1 MKRLLWVFLLPVFI
15 LAACGGDTT
24 DSDPTSIP
32 EDPPPT
38 QAAPPPPEPTAAPEP
53 TPTPEPTSPPATP
66 TPSSTSENP
75 ILPTVPVPLEEPNV
89 ENIAARKL
97 ARAGIRAN
105 MIRGLTLVAPL
116 ETVLERQIIT
126 SDEFHQRIAEVYEGR
141 RDKIEGDQL
150 LYETL
155 DLMEPGTSLYD
166 TLLTFSSEGTLG
178 WFNLDEEKQ
187 YVVLDSEELTLAHER
202 SYVNEY
208 VNHLQAVNFDIRA
221 KYDATEGNED
231 ARQALRAVLEGD
243 SGIGEYIYATE
254 HFTPEEQAVSVLEP
268 SDEFRAAIS
277 FAPYIAIRNFIF
289 PFAEGLD
296 FAVQLFQSAG
306 GWGALNQALETPPA
320 STEQILHLDKY
331 AAGEMPISIA
341 MPELGG
347 VIGSEWSH
355 VRTDVL
361 GELFIMA
368 WLETD
373 FSQQAASIA
382 ATGWGGD
389 AYSLFESPNGQGLLV
404 LATAWD
410 TEQDAEE
417 FFAVVRQHAEAR
429 SNANWLDSSVASG
442 AVSITLP
449 DRVVHAEQKGSS
461 VFLIYAPDAALIE
474 ALRNAAAGPLGLD

>member
-1 MKRLLWVFLLPVFI
+1 MKSLLWVFLLPVLI

-24 DSDPTSIP
+24 DGEPTSIP
-32 EDPPPT
+32 EPVPT
-38 QAAPPPPEPTAAPEP
+38 QADPPTPKPTAAPDP
-53 TPTPEPTSPPATP
+53 TPVPEPTSEPATP
-66 TPSSTSENP
+66 TPASTSENP
-75 ILPTVPVPLEEPNV
+75 ILPTVPVPLEEPTIGNV
-89 ENIAARKL
+89 TARKL

-105 MIRGLTLVAPL
+105 MIWGLTLVAPL

-126 SDEFHQRIAEVYEGR
+126 SEEFRQRIAEVYEGR
-141 RDKIEGDQL
+141 RDRIEGDQL

-155 DLMEPGTSLYD
+155 DLMEPGASLYD
-166 TLLTFSSEGTLG
+166 TLLTFSTEGTLG

-187 YVVLDSEELTLAHER
+187 YVVLDSDELTLAHER
-202 SYVNEY
+202 TYVNEY
-208 VNHLQAVNFDIRA
+208 INHLQAVNFDVWA
-221 KYDATEGNED
+221 KYEATEGNED

-254 HFTPEEQAVSVLEP
+254 HFTPEEQATSILEP
-268 SDEFRAAIS
+268 SDEFRAAIN

-331 AAGEMPISIA
+331 AAGEMPISVA
-341 MPELGG
+341 MPDLGG
-347 VIGSEWSH
+347 ILGSEWAH

-361 GELFIMA
+361 GELFILA

-389 AYSLFESPNGQGLLV
+389 AYSLFQGPNGQGLLV
-404 LATAWD
+404 LATVWD

-417 FFAVVRQHAEAR
+417 FFAVVQQHAEAR
-429 SNANWLDSSVASG
+429 SSANWLDSAVAPG
-442 AVSITLP
+442 AISITLP

-461 VFLIYAPDAALIE
+461 VFLIYAPDAALIK
-474 ALRNAAAGPLGLD
+474 ALRQAAAGPLGLD

>member
-1 MKRLLWVFLLPVFI
+1 MKSLWWVFLLPVLV
-15 LAACGGDTT
+15 LAACGGDSTET
-24 DSDPTSIP
+24 
-32 EDPPPT
+32 EPT
-38 QAAPPPPEPTAAPEP
+38 QAPEPSPTQAPSPTAVP
-53 TPTPEPTSPPATP
+53 TPTSEPTSAPSTP

-89 ENIAARKL
+89 ENITARKL

-105 MIRGLTLVAPL
+105 IIRGLTLVAPL
-116 ETVLERQIIT
+116 ETVMERQLIT
-126 SDEFHQRIAEVYEGR
+126 SEEFRQLIADVYEGR

-178 WFNLDEEKQ
+178 WFNLDEERQ
-187 YVVLDSEELTLAHER
+187 YVVLDSEGLSLAHER
-202 SYVNEY
+202 TYVNEY
-208 VNHLQAVNFDIRA
+208 VNHLQAVNFDIMA
-221 KYDATEGNED
+221 KYEATEGNED

-254 HFTPEEQAVSVLEP
+254 HFTPEEQATSILEP
-268 SDEFRAAIS
+268 SDEFRAAIN

-331 AAGEMPISIA
+331 AAGEMPISVE
-341 MPELGG
+341 MPDLGG
-347 VIGSEWSH
+347 ALGSEWSH

-361 GELFIMA
+361 GELFITA

-389 AYSLFESPNGQGLLV
+389 AYSLFEGPNGHGLLV
-404 LATAWD
+404 LATVWD

-417 FFAVVRQHAEAR
+417 FFAVVQQHAEAR
-429 SNANWLDSSVASG
+429 SNAAWSDSSVAPG

-449 DRVVHAEQKGSS
+449 DRVVHAEQKGSN
-461 VFLIYAPDAALIE
+461 VFLVYAPDATLIE
-474 ALRNAAAGPLGLD
+474 ALRNAAAGPLGLE

>member
-32 EDPPPT
+32 EEPPPASPEPT
-38 QAAPPPPEPTAAPEP
+38 TPPEPTS
-53 TPTPEPTSPPATP
+53 TPEPTSPPTA
-66 TPSSTSENP
+66 STSENP
-75 ILPTVPVPLEEPNV
+75 ILPTVPVPLDEPNID
-89 ENIAARKL
+89 NITARKL

-105 MIRGLTLVAPL
+105 MIRGLTLDAPL
-116 ETVLERQIIT
+116 ETVLERQTVT
-126 SDEFHQRIAEVYEGR
+126 SQEFRQRIAEVYEGQ

-187 YVVLDSEELTLAHER
+187 YVVLDSEDLTLAHER

-221 KYDATEGNED
+221 KYEATEGNED

-254 HFTPEEQAVSVLEP
+254 HFTTEEQAASVLEP
-268 SDEFRAAIS
+268 SDEFRAAIN

-320 STEQILHLDKY
+320 STEQILHLEKY
-331 AAGEMPISIA
+331 AAGEMPISVA
-341 MPELGG
+341 MPGLGG
-347 VIGSEWSH
+347 VLGSEWSH

-361 GELFIMA
+361 GELFITA

-389 AYSLFESPNGQGLLV
+389 AYSLFEGSNGQGLLV
-404 LATAWD
+404 LATVWD

-429 SNANWLDSSVASG
+429 SNANWLDSSVAPG

-474 ALRNAAAGPLGLD
+474 TLRNAAAGPLGLD